1 MTARL
6 VSNGAAPFDR
16 RRRTE
21 EAARTDWAHSM
32 LTLVES
38 AAGALA
44 HSPASYEPPM
54 SKTILVRILHLEA
67 NARDARLIRNRLM
80 ADGLE
85 CHITRVDREESLRQ
99 ALADGRFD
107 VILSDHAVP
116 DLDGLSALALARAEA
131 PEVPFLLVSE
141 SLGEDLCIEALKLGG
156 TDYVL
161 KHRLA
166 RLGPAVRRALGE
178 VAERGRRQEA
188 ERTVRDIEDQL
199 RHSQKLETVGELAG
213 GIAHDFNNLL
223 TVINGYC
230 ERLVATAG
238 DDSALQGDLAL
249 LQKAG
254 QRAAGLTRQLLR
266 FSRRDALD
274 PRTVD
279 LNLIVSEIERILGR
293 LIGEQTRIVTELST
307 DLGAIE
313 ADRGQ
318 VEQILMN
325 LAVNARDAMP
335 DGGLITIGTGNVDI
349 AVGGKPPF
357 DVPPGRY
364 VMLSLRDTGHG
375 MDAETIARIFEP
387 FFTTKAADQGT
398 GLGLSTVHAIVAK
411 SGGHM
416 AVESTPGRGT
426 TMRVF
431 LPRVAAGPR
440 RVAPPQ
446 PAPADS
452 AGHETILLVED
463 EDLVRELVR
472 DFLQGGGY
480 TVLEAQNA
488 EQALE
493 IAGGG
498 SLSVDLLITDLV
510 LPGINGVS
518 LAEQLAPL
526 LPGMATLYISGYPG
540 DALVRGDVF
549 DPGPAFLAKPFTRPM
564 LLEKVREMLDG
575 RHAAGE
581 APPDASFCA
590 ASHAAT
596 PPLQVRR
603 ASAD

>member
-1 MTARL
+1 
-6 VSNGAAPFDR
+6 
-16 RRRTE
+16 
-21 EAARTDWAHSM
+21 M
-32 LTLVES
+32 LSLVES
-38 AAGALA
+38 AAVALA
-44 HSPASYEPPM
+44 EAPASHEPPM
-54 SKTILVRILHLEA
+54 PKTEPVRILHFEA
-67 NARDARLIRNRLM
+67 STRDARLIRNRLT
-80 ADGLE
+80 ADGLA
-85 CHITRVDREESLRQ
+85 CDITRVDREETLRQ
-99 ALADGRFD
+99 ALADGGFD
-107 VILSDHAVP
+107 LILADHAGP
-116 DLDGLSALALARAEA
+116 DLDGLSALALAQSAA
-131 PEVPFLLVSE
+131 PQVPFLLVSE

-166 RLGPAVRRALGE
+166 RLGPAVRRALAE
-178 VAERGRRQEA
+178 VNERVRRQEA
-188 ERTVRDIEDQL
+188 ERAVREVEDQL

-279 LNLIVSEIERILGR
+279 LNAIVSETARILGR
-293 LIGEQTRIVTELST
+293 LIGEQTRIVTDLSA

-313 ADRGQ
+313 ADRSQ

-325 LAVNARDAMP
+325 LAINARDAMP
-335 DGGLITIGTGNVDI
+335 EGGLVTIGTGNVDV
-349 AVGGKPPF
+349 AAGETSPF
-357 DVPPGRY
+357 DVPAGRY
-364 VMLSLRDTGHG
+364 VMLSVRDTGHG
-375 MDAETIARIFEP
+375 MDADTMARIFEP
-387 FFTTKAADQGT
+387 FFTTKAAGQGT
-398 GLGLSTVHAIVAK
+398 GLGLSTVHAIVSK
-411 SGGHM
+411 SGGHI
-416 AVESTPGRGT
+416 AVESAPGHGT

-446 PAPADS
+446 PAPIDA

-493 IAGGG
+493 IAGGQRPD
-498 SLSVDLLITDLV
+498 VDLLITDLV
-510 LPGINGVS
+510 LPGINGVT
-518 LAEQLAPL
+518 LAEQLAPI

-564 LLEKVREMLDG
+564 LLGKVRELLDG
-575 RHAAGE
+575 RAADT
-581 APPDASFCA
+581 APAGGSICT
-590 ASHAAT
+590 ASHAAA
-596 PPLQVRR
+596 PRLQVRR
-603 ASAD
+603 LPAD